1 MEGFNGDYDLEI
13 ERMHHP
19 ENFQEEECP
28 ECNLSENECECN
40 N

>member
-13 ERMHHP
+13 ERMYHP
-19 ENFQEEECP
+19 ENFQEGEEEGYEP
-28 ECNLSENECECN
+28 EDNTN